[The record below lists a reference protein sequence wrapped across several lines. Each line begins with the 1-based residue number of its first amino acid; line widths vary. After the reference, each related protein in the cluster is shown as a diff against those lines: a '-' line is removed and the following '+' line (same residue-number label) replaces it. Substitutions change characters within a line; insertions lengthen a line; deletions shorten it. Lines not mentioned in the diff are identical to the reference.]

1 MAIADEIR
9 EKERRVREF
18 LRAKGLRALLLKRQ
32 ANFSWL
38 TAGGLN
44 LVGITTEVGAASLVI
59 TEEGKYVITNN
70 IEAPRMAA
78 EEKLEAQGYE
88 IRSFP
93 WYEEREADRVAEIVG
108 AGALGS
114 DVPFPKA
121 VVLTEEIARLRY
133 SLTADEV
140 LRYRWLG
147 ERVSAAL
154 EQTMIATVRGEKES
168 EVVGR
173 LCNELWKD
181 RIDPITLM
189 SAADARISRFRHCIP
204 MENRVEQILM
214 VSVNARKGGLIVSL
228 TRFVHFGT
236 IPPELRDRYRA
247 NVWIDC
253 AFMAATSP
261 GVPAAEVLRKG
272 IEAYRA
278 KGYPEEWKLHHQGG
292 SIGYTGRDY
301 RCHFQTP
308 DIVQENQAF
317 TWNPSLTGTKSED
330 TILAT
335 KKAPEMITRPILYP
349 TLAVEAGGT
358 VFVRP
363 DILEKD

>member
-1 MAIADEIR
+1 MVLTDEIK

-18 LRAKGLRALLLKRQ
+18 LRSKNLKGVILKRQ

-38 TAGGLN
+38 TCGGLN
-44 LVGITTEVGAASLVI
+44 LVGITTEVGAASLLI
-59 TEEGKYVITNN
+59 TEKGKYVISNN
-70 IEAPRMAA
+70 IESPRMAE
-78 EEKLEAQGYE
+78 EEKLEGQGYE
-88 IRSFP
+88 VRSFP
-93 WYEEREADRVAEIVG
+93 WYEEREASAVAEIVG
-108 AGALGS
+108 TGALGC
-114 DVPFPKA
+114 DAPFPNA

-133 SLTADEV
+133 SLTEDE
-140 LRYRWLG
+140 LTRYRWLG
-147 ERVSAAL
+147 ERVS
-154 EQTMIATVRGEKES
+154 EVVEKTMSATNRGEKES

-173 LCNELWKD
+173 LCYELWRH
-181 RIDPITLM
+181 RIDPVTLM
-189 SAADARISRFRHCIP
+189 SAADERISRFRHPIP
-204 MENRVEQILM
+204 TKKKVERILM

-228 TRFVHFGT
+228 TRFVHFGKV
-236 IPPELRDRYRA
+236 PSELKARYQA

-253 AFMAATSP
+253 MFMAATQP

-301 RCHFQTP
+301 RTHFQTP
-308 DIVQENQAF
+308 DVVQENQAF

-330 TILAT
+330 TILAAT
-335 KKAPEMITRPILYP
+335 RGVEMITRPILYP
-349 TLAVEAGGT
+349 TLSVEAGGIA
-358 VFVRP
+358 FVRP

>member
-1 MAIADEIR
+1 MANTDEIR
-9 EKERRVREF
+9 EKLGRVRQF
-18 LRAKGLRALLLKRQ
+18 MQAKGLQALLLKRQ

-44 LVGITTEVGAASLVI
+44 LVGITTEVGAASLLI
-59 TEEGKYVITNN
+59 TEEGKFVITNN

-93 WYEEREADRVAEIVG
+93 WYEEREADLVAEIAG

-140 LRYRWLG
+140 VRYRWLG
-147 ERVSAAL
+147 ERVSTAL
-154 EQTMIATVRGEKES
+154 ENTVAATRRGEKES
-168 EVVGR
+168 AVVGR

-189 SAADARISRFRHCIP
+189 SAADERISLFRHSIP
-204 MENRVEQILM
+204 TEKKVRKVLM

-228 TRFVHFGT
+228 TRFVHLGK
-236 IPPELRDRYRA
+236 IPPGMRERYRA

-253 AFMAATSP
+253 MFMAATRP

-272 IEAYRA
+272 VEAYRA
-278 KGYPEEWKLHHQGG
+278 TGYPEEWKLHHQGG

-308 DIVQENQAF
+308 DVVQENQAF

-335 KKAPEMITRPILYP
+335 KEGPEMITRPILYP
-349 TLAVEAGGT
+349 TLAVEAGGIAFT
-358 VFVRP
+358 RP

>member
-1 MAIADEIR
+1 MVLTDEIK
-9 EKERRVREF
+9 EKERRVRNF
-18 LRAKGLRALLLKRQ
+18 LRSKGLKALLLKRQ
-32 ANFSWL
+32 ANFSWM
-38 TAGGLN
+38 TCGGLN
-44 LVGITTEVGAASLVI
+44 LVGITTEVGATSLLI
-59 TEEGKYVITNN
+59 TENSKFVISNN
-70 IEAPRMAA
+70 IEAPRMI
-78 EEKLEAQGYE
+78 EEEGLEKQE
-88 IRSFP
+88 FVVRTFP
-93 WYEEREADRVAEIVG
+93 WHEDQETSIVKDLVG
-108 AGALGS
+108 DGPVGC
-114 DVPFPKA
+114 DVPFPNTVMVA
-121 VVLTEEIARLRY
+121 EEAAKLRY
-133 SLTADEV
+133 SLTPEEV
-140 LRYRWLG
+140 DRYRWLG
-147 ERVSAAL
+147 EKASLAL
-154 EQTMIATVRGEKES
+154 EKTVMKAKKGEKES

-189 SAADARISRFRHCIP
+189 AAADERISRFRHSIP
-204 MENRVEQILM
+204 TEKRVERVLM

-228 TRFVHFGT
+228 TRFVHFGK
-236 IPPELRDRYRA
+236 IPLELKERYAA

-253 AFMAATSP
+253 MFMAATRP
-261 GVPAAEVLRKG
+261 GVPAADVLRKG
-272 IEAYRA
+272 IEAYGV

-330 TILAT
+330 TILA
-335 KKAPEMITRPILYP
+335 AREGVEMITRPVLYP
-349 TLAVEAGGT
+349 TLSVEAGGA

>member
-1 MAIADEIR
+1 MAISDEIR
-9 EKERRVREF
+9 EKERRIREF
-18 LRAKGLRALLLKRQ
+18 LRAKDLRALLLKRQ

-44 LVGITTEVGAASLVI
+44 LVGITTEVGAASLLI
-59 TEEGKYVITNN
+59 TETGKYVITNN
-70 IEAPRMAA
+70 IEAPRMEV
-78 EEKLEAQGYE
+78 EEKLEEQGYK
-88 IRSFP
+88 IRSYP
-93 WYEEREADRVAEIVG
+93 WYEEREASVVAEIVG
-108 AGALGS
+108 TGALGS
-114 DVPFPKA
+114 DVPFSKA
-121 VVLTEEIARLRY
+121 IVLTEEIARLRY
-133 SLTADEV
+133 SLTANEV
-140 LRYRWLG
+140 VRYRWLG

-154 EQTMIATVRGEKES
+154 ESTVAATRRGEKES

-181 RIDPITLM
+181 RIDPVTLM
-189 SAADARISRFRHCIP
+189 SAADERISRFRHSIP
-204 MENRVEQILM
+204 TEKKVERVLM

-228 TRFVHFGT
+228 TRFVHFGK
-236 IPPELRDRYRA
+236 IPPEFKKRYAA

-253 AFMAATSP
+253 MFMAATRP
-261 GVPAAEVLRKG
+261 GVPAAEVLRQG

-335 KKAPEMITRPILYP
+335 SGGVELITRPILYP
-349 TLAVEAGGT
+349 SLSVEAEGIA
-358 VFVRP
+358 FVRP